1 MIIIYTIY
9 TIIAVILTFAEFNGL
24 YIAYNSSM
32 TEGIIASILPP
43 YAIYLGLIGFF

>member
-1 MIIIYTIY
+1 MLIFIYA
-9 TIIAVILTFAEFNGL
+9 IIAIILTICEFNGL